1 MRSGERRML
10 RLPWA
15 RGAAWIVLVAAAAAS
30 STACA
35 SAPPRGDSIA
45 AEQAQQLAEE
55 MGTAMTPP
63 VIFSREADWFVV
75 EHIAASNDPSR
86 GIRVEALAWSGT
98 SGSGD
103 GAEIDVRITID
114 VPAHSATRIFE
125 ASYGPGSATR
135 CYRYHV
141 VGSRFYDTLKF
152 DEIVCTND
160 AAPALPVPDP
170 PPALPADAQATISR
184 VLTYATSGSLAADLR
199 VAFPQDF
206 ITVESDSV
214 GEVLVA
220 AVGVPSER
228 ECIVAVRGA
237 DGAIERV
244 GFDPMWIEPGEAG
257 CSTRLYTSPPL

>member
-1 MRSGERRML
+1 ML
-10 RLPWA
+10 RLPWV
-15 RGAAWIVLVAAAAAS
+15 RGAAWIVLVAAAVS

-35 SAPPRGDSIA
+35 SAPPRGDLIA
-45 AEQAQQLAEE
+45 AEQAQQVAEE
-55 MGTAMTPP
+55 IGAAMTPP

-75 EHIAASNDPSR
+75 EHIAASNDPAR

-103 GAEIDVRITID
+103 GAEIEVRITVD

-141 VGSRFYDTLKF
+141 VGNRFYDTLKLE
-152 DEIVCTND
+152 EITCTTA
-160 AAPALPVPDP
+160 AAPALPVPAP
-170 PPALPADAQATISR
+170 LPALPADAEATITR
-184 VLTYATSGSLAADLR
+184 VLTDATPGSLAADLG
-199 VAFPQDF
+199 VAFPQNF

-220 AVGVPSER
+220 AVGVSSER
-228 ECIVAVRGA
+228 ECIVAVRDA

-244 GFDPMWIEPGEAG
+244 GFDPIWIEPGKAG
-257 CSTRLYTSPPL
+257 CSTRLYTNPPL